1 MEEVKIG
8 QVIKV
13 GVNYGIVMPFVD
25 NSELYKL
32 YNTREYDNKT
42 DLIVSYF
49 TYYNSK
55 QYIKYNGWDRISVIK
70 QKITKVF
77 DVHQT
82 YIAGLSYEDGNT
94 LDEMIEGEIDVG
106 GTMQCIFSKLSTKNV
121 NFNDVTYALN
131 FRDIRTI
138 EELICNKA
146 I

>member
-13 GVNYGIVMPFVD
+13 GVNYGIVMPLVD
-25 NSELYKL
+25 NRELYC
-32 YNTREYDNKT
+32 NRENDNKT

-49 TYYNSK
+49 AYCNIYK
-55 QYIKYNGWDRISVIK
+55 QYIKYNGWDKISVIK

-138 EELICNKA
+138 EELISNKA